1 MPTGRIEIPEYPLD
15 ALRELLLNSIIHRD
29 YLSPAD
35 IQIKIFDNYISFF
48 NPGKLHDNLTIDDL
62 NTNSY
67 SAYARNKLISEAF
80 YLTGDIE
87 KYGSGF
93 LRIREAISSYPTMN
107 MEFKEI
113 GDGFMVTVSYTEQKI
128 SMNIPEKTVEKILFL
143 IADNP
148 QITQTELSE
157 KTGLT
162 RRGIEWNLTKL
173 KDQGLLERI
182 GPAKG
187 GYWKIRN

>member
-1 MPTGRIEIPEYPLD
+1 VL
-15 ALRELLLNSIIHRD
+15 
-29 YLSPAD
+29 
-35 IQIKIFDNYISFF
+35 
-48 NPGKLHDNLTIDDL
+48 
-62 NTNSY
+62 
-67 SAYARNKLISEAF
+67 YARNKLISEAF

-93 LRIREAISSYPTMN
+93 LRIREAMSSYPTMK

-113 GDGFMVTVSYTEQKI
+113 GDGFMVTLFYTEQKI
-128 SMNIPEKTVEKILFL
+128 SMYIPEKTVEL

-162 RRGIEWNLTKL
+162 GRGIEWNLTKL
-173 KDQGLLERI
+173 KKQGLLERI
-182 GPAKG
+182 GPDKG
-187 GYWKIRN
+187 GYWKVIR